1 MHFNPRYSSLNSKLY
16 HQQQP
21 SPLRGA
27 KAGHFNEALANEL
40 QWSEEDKANW
50 VEICSGQKTFAE
62 FTPLAMVYAGHQ
74 FGQWAGQLGDGRGL
88 LIGQILNQHG
98 QTIDLH
104 LKGAGSTPTLVWVMV
119 VPYFVQLFENT

>member
-40 QWSEEDKANW
+40 QWSDEDKANW
-50 VEICSGQKTFAE
+50 VEICSGQKT
-62 FTPLAMVYAGHQ
+62 LLNSRHWQWCMQVINLVN
-74 FGQWAGQLGDGRGL
+74 GQV
-88 LIGQILNQHG
+88 N
-98 QTIDLH
+98 
-104 LKGAGSTPTLVWVMV
+104 
-119 VPYFVQLFENT
+119 